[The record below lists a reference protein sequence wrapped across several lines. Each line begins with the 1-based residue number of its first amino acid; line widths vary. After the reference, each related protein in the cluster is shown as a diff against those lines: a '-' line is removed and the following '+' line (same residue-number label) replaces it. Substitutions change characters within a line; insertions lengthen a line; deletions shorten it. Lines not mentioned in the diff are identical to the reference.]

1 MAKGN
6 NAPLI
11 VKKIRRTKEEPHHGG
26 AWKVAYAD
34 FVTAMMSFFLLL
46 WLLNVTTDI
55 QKRGI
60 ADYFEPTTASR
71 SNSGAGGVLGGLTM
85 GQPGAQDL
93 PASPP
98 SFHLNMPA
106 LRQPDDGDDG
116 DQGGTAGPDKDKD
129 GTAESKTADGRV
141 ADGKPQDGKT
151 GEGKPADGRTG
162 EKPSEKPDVKVVEP
176 KPVEAMTQAEL
187 QKRLVEREEKQF
199 AAAEFALRQAIQD
212 VPELKNLADNLLID
226 RTPDGLRIQIVDQE
240 KRSMFPLG
248 SAQMEESAQKLMALV
263 ALVVQR
269 LPNRISIT
277 GHTDSTP
284 YAWGRSYGNWELSA
298 DRANASRREL
308 VDDGVPLA
316 RIDKVVGLADRD
328 PLVPDDPR
336 SPHNRRISIV
346 LLREAK
352 LTVTAAS
359 LP

>member
-11 VKKIRRTKEEPHHGG
+11 IKKIRRTKEEPHHGG

-106 LRQPDDGDDG
+106 LRQPDDGDNG
-116 DQGGTAGPDKDKD
+116 DQGGTAGSDKDKD
-129 GTAESKTADGRV
+129 GSADSKTADG
-141 ADGKPQDGKT
+141 KT
-151 GEGKPADGRTG
+151 GDGKPADGKTAGKPG
-162 EKPSEKPDVKVVEP
+162 EETDVKVVEP

-187 QKRLVEREEKQF
+187 QKRLAEREEKQF

-248 SAQMEESAQKLMALV
+248 SAQMEEPAQNLMALV
-263 ALVVQR
+263 ALVVQK

-308 VDDGVPLA
+308 VNDGVPLA

-328 PLVPDDPR
+328 PLVSDDPR

-352 LTVTAAS
+352 LPVTAAS